1 MAIMNTSKVNSTV
14 DVKDN
19 STDKKGQST
28 METKKDAILRKA
40 TSVIVENK
48 EVPVTSSAT
57 TKKTEPVIAKP
68 KEMFDESGCLT
79 AHASLFLYWQG
90 NRDRIVLD
98 MSKRILRN
106 IPTEEYLYG
115 DMWRNMLYSA
125 FDSLCKEALEKV
137 SNGQSFSQKDYI
149 FKRIKEE
156 GLTQEIKD
164 LLAMDENGE
173 SIEVP
178 ITTMNWE
185 TAKQE
190 IEKGMSHKANNI
202 VTNIKSISLYAC
214 KRQ

>member
-1 MAIMNTSKVNSTV
+1 MAIMNASKVNSTV

-19 STDKKGQST
+19 STDKKGQN
-28 METKKDAILRKA
+28 MEKKSDVILRKA
-40 TSVIVENK
+40 TPVIVENK
-48 EVPVTSSAT
+48 EVPVPSTA
-57 TKKTEPVIAKP
+57 KKSDTVISKP

-115 DMWRNMLYSA
+115 DMWRTMLYST
-125 FDSLCKEALEKV
+125 FDNLCKEALEKV

-173 SIEVP
+173 QIDVP
-178 ITTMNWE
+178 ITAMSWE
-185 TAKQE
+185 QAKGE
-190 IEKGMSHKANNI
+190 IEKGISHKANNI
-202 VTNIKSISLYAC
+202 ITNLKSISLYAC
-214 KRQ
+214 KR